1 MTNHKVIFAK
11 VILPLRFEGEVS
23 YIVPESIVEEVKPGS
38 SVKVKFSGRDYIAIV
53 EEVTSEKPNYKGRIL
68 EIESIIEK
76 PLLSSQV
83 IELWRWI
90 ADYYMCTTGEVY
102 RAAFPSASFNQTVK
116 RVKKRTQT
124 TEKERELPNEL
135 SDKQKNACSK
145 IIEQL
150 SAGVTTLLKGVTGSG
165 KTEIYIS
172 LAEEVL
178 NSGRNVL
185 YMLPEI
191 ALSRQ
196 LSHRLEKI
204 FRDKLLVYHSGQ
216 TASERRSVFEKI
228 MEGSGPYIVLG
239 LRSAV
244 FLPFSSLGLVII
256 DEEHDS
262 SYKQNEPSPRY
273 NGHDTALVLAKLF
286 NAGVVMGSATPSLES
301 LYNALSG
308 RYTLVELNEKYYSD
322 HSPRV
327 EIIDTIREEKR
338 GQMDGIFSRKTISAI
353 ENCINSG
360 EQVLIFRNR
369 RSYSPFVQCIYCGHI
384 PMCTSCNVSV
394 SYHKSK
400 GLLSC
405 HYCGQSIRFN
415 TICTKCGKPGLK
427 ERGSGTEMVEEQI
440 AKLLPKARIAR
451 FDAETTQSRGEQKR
465 IIKEFAKGELDILV
479 GTQMLSKGFDFSK
492 LNLIVI
498 IHADSMFST
507 EDFRAGERALQM
519 LTQLAGRGGR
529 RDKEASV
536 IIQTAQPENNIY
548 RMFIEGND
556 DFGTEL
562 SERKEFGYPP
572 FVRLIKIIIKNKNIR
587 ELHNFAAKYTDY
599 LNTADSIRFTGPF
612 APPVDIVRGEHIL
625 NFLIKLPRTKDVR
638 SVKRALYDHTVKM
651 VKNEGHGLKLWFD
664 VDPY

>member
-1 MTNHKVIFAK
+1 
-11 VILPLRFEGEVS
+11 
-23 YIVPESIVEEVKPGS
+23 
-38 SVKVKFSGRDYIAIV
+38 DYTAIV
-53 EEVTSEKPNYKGRIL
+53 EEITSDNPNYKGRIL
-68 EIESIIEK
+68 EIESIVEK
-76 PLLSSQV
+76 PPLSQNV
-83 IELWRWI
+83 IALWRWM

-102 RAAFPSASFNQTVK
+102 RAAFPTASFSQTVK
-116 RVKKRTQT
+116 RVKKRAASAD
-124 TEKERELPNEL
+124 KEPELPNEL
-135 SDKQKNACSK
+135 SDKQKSAYNK
-145 IIEQL
+145 ITGQL

-165 KTEIYIS
+165 KTEIYIT

-178 NSGRNVL
+178 RSGRNVL

-204 FRDKLLVYHSGQ
+204 FREQLLVYHSGQ

-244 FLPFSSLGLVII
+244 FLPFNSLGLVII

-301 LYNALSG
+301 LYNTISG
-308 RYTLVELNEKYYSD
+308 RYSLVELNEKYYSD

-338 GQMDGIFSRKTISAI
+338 GQMEGIFSRKTISAI
-353 ENCINSG
+353 EDCIKNG

-384 PMCTSCNVSV
+384 PMCASCNVSV

-400 GLLSC
+400 GVLTC

-427 ERGSGTEMVEEQI
+427 ERGSGTEMAEEQI
-440 AKLLPKARIAR
+440 ANLLPEARIAR
-451 FDAETTQSRGEQKR
+451 FDAETTQSRSEQKR
-465 IIKEFAKGELDILV
+465 IIREFANGELDILV

-498 IHADSMFST
+498 IHADSMFSA

-536 IIQTAQPENNIY
+536 IIQTAQPDNNIY

-572 FVRLIKIIIKNKNIR
+572 YVRLIKVIVKNKSIA
-587 ELHNFAAKYTDY
+587 ELNKFATKYTDY
-599 LNTADSIRFTGPF
+599 LNTADSIHFTGPF

-625 NFLIKLPRTKDVR
+625 NFLIKLPRSKDVR

>member
-1 MTNHKVIFAK
+1 MTYQKGLYAK

-23 YIVPESIVEEVKPGS
+23 YIIPDSIADSAKPGS
-38 SVKVKFSGRDYIAIV
+38 FAKVKFSGRDYTAVV
-53 EEVTSEKPNYKGRIL
+53 EEVTSKQPDYKGKIF
-68 EIESIIEK
+68 EVESIIEK
-76 PLLSSQV
+76 PPLSTNI

-90 ADYYMCTTGEVY
+90 AEYYMCTIGEVY
-102 RAAFPSASFNQTVK
+102 RAAFPFASFNQTVK
-116 RVKKRTQT
+116 RVKKRVQPS
-124 TEKERELPNEL
+124 ERDRELPNEL
-135 SDKQKNACSK
+135 SETQKNAYD
-145 IIEQL
+145 IITEHL
-150 SAGVTTLLKGVTGSG
+150 SAGVTSLLKGVTGSG
-165 KTEIYIS
+165 KTEIYIN

-204 FRDKLLVYHSGQ
+204 FGDKLLIYHSGQ
-216 TASERRSVFEKI
+216 TAAERRFVFEKI

-244 FLPFSSLGLVII
+244 FLPFNSLGLVII

-273 NGHDTALVLAKLF
+273 NGHNTALILAKLF

-308 RYTLVELNEKYYSD
+308 RYALVELNEKFYSD
-322 HSPRV
+322 HTPKV

-338 GQMDGIFSRKTISAI
+338 GQMEGIFSRKTLSAI
-353 ENCINSG
+353 EKCIDNG
-360 EQVLIFRNR
+360 DQVLIFRNR

-384 PMCTSCNVSV
+384 PMCTTCNVSV

-400 GLLSC
+400 GILSC

-427 ERGSGTEMVEEQI
+427 ERGSGTEMAEEQI
-440 AKLLPKARIAR
+440 SKLLPEARIAR
-451 FDAETTQSRGEQKR
+451 FDAETTQSRSEQKR
-465 IIKEFAKGELDILV
+465 IIKEFANGELDILV

-492 LNLIVI
+492 LTLIVI
-498 IHADSMFST
+498 IHADSMFSA

-536 IIQTAQPENNIY
+536 IIQTAQPKHNIY

-572 FVRLIKIIIKNKNIR
+572 FVRLIKIIVKNKNVR
-587 ELHNFAAKYTDY
+587 ELHNFAAKYADY
-599 LNTADSIRFTGPF
+599 LRTADSVCFTGPF
-612 APPVDIVRGEHIL
+612 APPVDIVRGEHIV

-638 SVKRALYDHTVKM
+638 YVKRALYDNTIKM
-651 VKNEGHGLKLWFD
+651 VKNEGRGLKLWFD